1 MDAMDAMDS
10 PLTYRLHEMVWLMDV
25 IADRRLKRQF
35 GISYAKFLPLAILTD
50 LEPSTQHNLAVHLRQ
65 TDAAVSRSLGV
76 LAREGLVDVG
86 VSPAHA
92 RRNEVRLT
100 AEGRRLAQ
108 RCSTYLEASFRAIL
122 GRSQVDE
129 QAYFA
134 ATVRL
139 IRELAREYED
149 LGTGGRAK
157 EVTR

>member
-1 MDAMDAMDS
+1 MDS

-65 TDAAVSRSLGV
+65 TDAAISRSLAV
-76 LAREGLVDVG
+76 LTRDGLVEVG
-86 VSPAHA
+86 VSPAHP

-100 AEGRRLAQ
+100 AEGRRLARQ
-108 RCSTYLEASFRAIL
+108 CSTYLEASFQDVV
-122 GRSQVDE
+122 GRSHVDE
-129 QAYFA
+129 QAYFE

-139 IRELAREYED
+139 IRELARDYD
-149 LGTGGRAK
+149 GLA
-157 EVTR
+157 